1 MKVIEIAWYEGRNI
15 YSHRPCIK
23 LDLDLEGYSDTPSN
37 EIKGFNSNLLRIL
50 PELRSH
56 RCGIDEEGGFVKRLN
71 EGTYLAHICEHMI
84 IAIQNKL
91 GIEVKYGKARE
102 VNGEH
107 YYIIYEYKYKKTGID
122 AAKTAISL
130 INFLIKDEEFNM
142 DGALKKLKNTL
153 RSEELGPSTL
163 AILEEAKKR
172 GIPAI
177 RLNEGSVF
185 QLGYGS
191 TSKLIEATVSSNTG
205 CIPVD
210 IACDKLL
217 TKNILQRQCLPVADG
232 EEVKSPIQMLMIADR
247 IGFPVVLK
255 PRFGNQGKGVLV
267 NLRNEQELIK
277 AYKTIIKEHKDIII
291 EKYVIGRDYR
301 VCVIDGKVVAVS
313 ERIPPYVTGNGKSTI
328 RQLIEELNKDPRR
341 GEGHEKPLTK
351 IKINE
356 ELISYISKNS
366 YYLESIPEKGQKVFL
381 RENANLSTGGV
392 AIDYTDSICD
402 ENIDIC
408 VRAAKAVDLD
418 ICGIDVCCTDISKPI
433 DGVIIE
439 INAAPGIRMHEIP
452 YEGQQRNVSGAIVDM
467 LFKNV
472 ENQIPVISVT
482 GTNGKTTTTR
492 LISYVL
498 SLAGHRTG
506 MTTTGGIYV
515 NNKCISKGDTTGY
528 NSAMTVLLNK
538 DVDAAVLETARGG
551 IIRKGLAYDLAD
563 IGVITNIASDHLGL
577 DGINSVEELAFVKSL
592 IGEAVKEDGYV
603 VLNADDEMS
612 MSIRNRIKSNI
623 ILFSKDKYNEHILQ
637 HIQNGEKTIYIEN
650 NYICLESN
658 EGMTPIIKVKDIKIT
673 VDGKL
678 EYNIENAM
686 AACAA
691 LIGLN
696 IDLKLIRKGMKNFYP
711 DEEHNPG
718 RFNMYKIN
726 DITVILDYGHNI
738 EGYKAVLEGA
748 KKLRCKRLIG
758 IIGVP
763 GDRKDENIVSLG
775 KISGENFDYIY
786 IKEDEDTRGRN
797 SGEVASLLEQGVR
810 QTSFNTKN
818 MSIILNEREALLE
831 AIKSSKKGDLII
843 VFFENYEPL
852 LNIIKNEISTNKDI
866 DIKEALTCV

>member
-23 LDLDLEGYSDTPSN
+23 LDLDLEGYSNIPSN
-37 EIKGFNSNLLRIL
+37 KIKNFNDNLLKVL

-71 EGTYLAHICEHMI
+71 EGTYLAHICEHSI
-84 IAIQNKL
+84 LAIQNRL

-107 YYIIYEYKYKKTGID
+107 YYIIYEYRYKKTGID
-122 AAKTAISL
+122 TGKLAISL
-130 INFLIKDEEFNM
+130 INSLIKDEKFNM
-142 DGALKKLKNTL
+142 DEAINKLKKTL
-153 RSEELGPSTL
+153 RAEELGPSTL
-163 AILEEAKKR
+163 SILEEAKKR

-191 TSKLIEATVSSNTG
+191 TSKLIEATVSNNTR
-205 CIPVD
+205 CISVD

-217 TKNILQRQCLPVADG
+217 TKNILQKNCLPIAEG

-247 IGFPVVLK
+247 IGFPLVLK

-277 AYKTIIKEHKDIII
+277 AYKTLAKEYKDIII
-291 EKYVIGRDYR
+291 EKYLEGRDFR
-301 VCVIDGKVVAVS
+301 VCVVDGKVAAVS
-313 ERIPPYVTGNGKSTI
+313 ERIPPYVIGDGKSSVMK
-328 RQLIEELNKDPRR
+328 LIDEVNKDSRR

-351 IKINE
+351 IKVNE
-356 ELISYISKNS
+356 ELINYIWKSS
-366 YYLESIPEKGQKVFL
+366 HSLESIPHRGDKVFL

-392 AIDYTDSICD
+392 AIDYTDSICE

-408 VRAAKAVDLD
+408 IRAAKAVDLD
-418 ICGIDVCCTDISKPI
+418 ICGIDICCTDISKPI
-433 DGVIIE
+433 DGAIIE

-452 YEGQQRNVSGAIVDM
+452 YEGQRRNVSGAIVDM

-472 ENQIPVISVT
+472 ENQIPIISVT

-506 MTTTGGIYV
+506 MTTTGGIYI

-563 IGVITNIASDHLGL
+563 IGVITNITSDHLGL

-592 IGEAVKEDGYV
+592 VGEAVKEEGYV
-603 VLNADDEMS
+603 VLNADDEMC

-623 ILFSKDKYNEHILQ
+623 ILFSKDKGNKYVSEHVE
-637 HIQNGEKTIYIEN
+637 NGGKIIYVEN
-650 NYICLESN
+650 NYICMEDN
-658 EGMTPIIKVKDIKIT
+658 NGMTPIIKVKDIKIT
-673 VDGKL
+673 LDGKL

-686 AACAA
+686 AACGA
-691 LIGLN
+691 LISLN
-696 IDLKLIRKGMKNFYP
+696 VDIKLIRKGMKNFYP

-748 KKLRCKRLIG
+748 KKLRCKRFVG
-758 IIGVP
+758 IIGAP
-763 GDRKDENIVSLG
+763 GDRKNENILSLG

-786 IKEDEDTRGRN
+786 IKEDEDKRGRKN
-797 SGEVASLLEQGVR
+797 GEVAKLLEQGVR

-818 MSIILNEREALLE
+818 MSTILNEEKALVE
-831 AIKSSKKGDLII
+831 AIKNSKKGDLII
-843 VFFENYEPL
+843 VFFENYESL
-852 LNIIKNEISTNKDI
+852 LNVIKNEINRDKN
-866 DIKEALTCV
+866 IKQEALACV

>member
-23 LDLDLEGYSDTPSN
+23 LDLDLEGYSDVPSN
-37 EIKGFNSNLLRIL
+37 KIENFNSGLLQIL
-50 PELRSH
+50 PELREH

-84 IAIQNKL
+84 LAIQNKL
-91 GIEVKYGKARE
+91 GIEAKYGKARE
-102 VNGEH
+102 VNGDH

-122 AAKTAISL
+122 TGKLAVSL
-130 INFLIKDEEFNM
+130 INSLIKNEDINM
-142 DGALKKLKNTL
+142 DKDINKLKNTL
-153 RSEELGPSTL
+153 ISEELGPSTL

-191 TSKLIEATVSSNTG
+191 TSKLIEATVSNNTG

-217 TKNILQRQCLPVADG
+217 TKNILQRQCIPVADG
-232 EEVKSPIQMLMIADR
+232 EEVKSPIQMLMLADR

-277 AYKTIIKEHKDIII
+277 AYKTIIKEYKEIII
-291 EKYVIGRDYR
+291 EKYVVGKDYR
-301 VCVIDGKVVAVS
+301 VCVVDGKVVAVS
-313 ERIPPYVTGNGKSTI
+313 ERIPPYVTGDGKSTI
-328 RQLIEELNKDPRR
+328 EQLIEKLNKDPRR

-351 IKINE
+351 IKIND
-356 ELISYISKNS
+356 ELINYISKNS
-366 YYLESIPEKGQKVFL
+366 YYLESIPEEGEKISL

-392 AIDYTDSICD
+392 AVDYTDSICD

-408 VRAAKAVDLD
+408 VRAAKAVGLD

-452 YEGQQRNVSGAIVDM
+452 YEGQQRNVSGAIIDM

-472 ENQIPVISVT
+472 ENQIPVVSVT

-498 SLAGHRTG
+498 SLVGHRTG

-563 IGVITNIASDHLGL
+563 VGVITNIASDHLGL
-577 DGINSVEELAFVKSL
+577 DGINSIEELAFVKSL
-592 IGEAVKEDGYV
+592 VGEAVKDDGYV
-603 VLNADDEMS
+603 VLNADDKMS
-612 MSIRNRIKSNI
+612 MSIRSRIKSNI
-623 ILFSKDKYNEHILQ
+623 ILFSKDKHNEDVLQ
-637 HIQNGEKTIYIEN
+637 HIKNGGKSIYIEN
-650 NYICLESN
+650 NYICLENN

-718 RFNMYKIN
+718 RFNMYRIN

-763 GDRKDENIVSLG
+763 GDRKDENILSLG

-786 IKEDEDTRGRN
+786 IKEDEDRRGRKV
-797 SGEVASLLEQGVR
+797 GEVAELLERGVR
-810 QTSFNTKN
+810 QTNFNTKN
-818 MSIILNEREALLE
+818 VNVVLNEKDALLE
-831 AIKSSKKGDLII
+831 AIKNSRKGDLII
-843 VFFENYEPL
+843 VFFEKYEPL
-852 LNIIKNEISTNKDI
+852 LDIVKNEINMNKDI
-866 DIKEALTCV
+866 NIKEVLTCV